1 MILSYDHFLHGIIWD
16 YGDKLIIVIDYQ
28 LFSMK
33 ENDILKQ
40 IANKKKKI
48 ECVAN
53 CNNLQQISI
62 QKDDTM
68 VS

>member
-16 YGDKLIIVIDYQ
+16 YGDKLIIVIDYR

-40 IANKKKKI
+40 IANKKKKSN
-48 ECVAN
+48 V
-53 CNNLQQISI
+53 
-62 QKDDTM
+62 
-68 VS
+68 